1 MVERNAED
9 RRSRENEWPVVAMA
23 PLHQDKDHNSGE
35 RALFLTVAE
44 LKQLLDANGRLV
56 IALTDVESYSEADGL
71 IIDAVKGA
79 CSVLQSE
86 DPRTASDN

>member
-1 MVERNAED
+1 MRGVE
-9 RRSRENEWPVVAMA
+9 VVAMA
-23 PLHQDKDHNSGE
+23 PLHQDKDHISGE

-44 LKQLLDANGRLV
+44 LKQLLDADGRFV

-79 CSVLQSE
+79 RSVLQSE
-86 DPRTASDN
+86 DPLFACDK